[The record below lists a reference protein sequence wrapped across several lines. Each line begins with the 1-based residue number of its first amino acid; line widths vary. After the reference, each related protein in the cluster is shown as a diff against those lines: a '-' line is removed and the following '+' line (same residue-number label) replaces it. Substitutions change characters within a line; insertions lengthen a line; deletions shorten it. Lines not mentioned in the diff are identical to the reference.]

1 MPAGIDVDY
10 FQTII
15 KKLESKVEY
24 ADIRVKNSV
33 SNVVVLKDGKI
44 DNVDTGINYAI
55 GIRVLQNGA
64 WGSAYTSEID
74 KVEQVA
80 ENATT
85 LANQLKSDVKL
96 TPSNPE
102 EDTVKSKAKIK
113 IEDIPL
119 EDKIQTMKELHK
131 ISLIDQI
138 QSTNISLSESQS
150 SDLIISSEGTN
161 ILSENNRTV
170 LSMNAV
176 ASNGEV
182 MQIGHKSLGG
192 VQGFEIINN
201 SDLESFATSISQ
213 KAISLLDAKT
223 PPSGD
228 FPVILDPELAGVF
241 IHEALGHASEADIIL
256 QNDSIL
262 KGKLGQKIG
271 SDLVTVI
278 DDASI
283 ETGFGYYPYD
293 VEGTKSEK
301 TTLVENGVFKSVLS
315 SRETASKVGD
325 GESSGNARSS
335 VSNKPLVRM
344 SNTYIKPGDS
354 SFEELIED
362 LPAGIYLKGSRGG
375 QVDTGKG
382 IFQFNA
388 VEAYTI
394 ENGELGTHLRDVS
407 LSGTTL
413 DILNNI
419 TGVGSDFNL
428 SVGFCGKDG
437 QTVPVG
443 DGGPHIRVSKATVG
457 GVQ

>member
-1 MPAGIDVDY
+1 MSTGIDVDY
-10 FQTII
+10 FQKII
-15 KKLESKVEY
+15 KKLETKVEY
-24 ADIRVKNSV
+24 ADIRVRNSINN
-33 SNVVVLKDGKI
+33 SLVLKDGKI
-44 DNVDTGINYAI
+44 DNIDTGINYAI

-64 WGSAYTSEID
+64 WGSAFTSEID
-74 KVEQVA
+74 KVEEAAQ
-80 ENATT
+80 NATT
-85 LANQLKSDVKL
+85 IANQLKSDVEL
-96 TPSNPE
+96 TQTNPQ
-102 EDTVKSKAKIK
+102 EDIVKSKAKIK
-113 IEDIPL
+113 IEDVTI
-119 EDKIQTMKELHK
+119 EEKIETMQELHK

-161 ILSENNRTV
+161 ILSDNNRTV

-201 SDLESFATSISQ
+201 ADLESFATGISQ
-213 KAISLLDAKT
+213 KAISLLDAQT

-262 KGKLGQKIG
+262 KDKLGQKIG

-301 TTLVENGVFKSVLS
+301 TTLVENGIFKSVLS

-362 LPAGIYLKGSRGG
+362 LPNGIYLKGSRGG

-388 VEAYTI
+388 VEAYNI
-394 ENGELGTHLRDVS
+394 ENGELGAHLRDVS

-443 DGGPHIRVSKATVG
+443 DGGPHIRVSRATVG

>member
-1 MPAGIDVDY
+1 MATGIDVDY
-10 FQTII
+10 FQKVIR
-15 KKLESKVEY
+15 KLESKVEY

-33 SNVVVLKDGKI
+33 NNSIVLKDGKI

-64 WGSAYTSEID
+64 WGSAFTSDIE

-85 LANQLKSDVKL
+85 IANQLKSDVKL
-96 TPSNPE
+96 TTTNPE
-102 EDTVKSKAKIK
+102 EDIVKSKAKIK
-113 IEDIPL
+113 IEDITI
-119 EDKIQTMKELHK
+119 EDKISTMKELHK
-131 ISLIDQI
+131 IAQKDQI

-161 ILSENNRTV
+161 ILSDNNRTV
-170 LSMNAV
+170 LSMNSV

-192 VQGFEIINN
+192 VQGFEIIKNA
-201 SDLESFATSISQ
+201 DLESFATGISD

-262 KGKLGQKIG
+262 KGRLGQKIG
-271 SDLVTVI
+271 SELVTVI

-344 SNTYIKPGDS
+344 SNTYIKPGES

-362 LPAGIYLKGSRGG
+362 LPNGIYLKGSRGG

-388 VEAYTI
+388 VEAYNI
-394 ENGELGTHLRDVS
+394 EKGELGDHLRDVS

-443 DGGPHIRVSKATVG
+443 DGGPHIRVSRATVG

>member
-1 MPAGIDVDY
+1 MATGIDIDY
-10 FQTII
+10 FKNII

-33 SNVVVLKDGKI
+33 NNSIILKDGKI

-55 GIRVLQNGA
+55 GVRVLQNGA
-64 WGSAYTSEID
+64 WGSAFTSDID

-85 LANQLKSDVKL
+85 IANQLKSDVKL
-96 TPSNPE
+96 TSTNPE
-102 EDTVKSKAKIK
+102 EDVVKSKAKIK
-113 IEDIPL
+113 IEDIPI
-119 EDKIQTMKELHK
+119 EDKIETMKELHK
-131 ISLIDQI
+131 IAQIEQI
-138 QSTNISLSESQS
+138 QSTNISFSESQS
-150 SDLIISSEGTN
+150 SDLIISSDGTN
-161 ILSENNRTV
+161 ILSDNNRTI
-170 LSMNAV
+170 LSMNSV

-192 VQGFEIINN
+192 VQGFEIIENA
-201 SDLESFATSISQ
+201 DLESFATSISE
-213 KAISLLDAKT
+213 KAISLLDAHT

-262 KGKLGQKIG
+262 KGRLGQKIG

-315 SRETASKVGD
+315 SRETASKVGN

-344 SNTYIKPGDS
+344 SNTYIKPGKL
-354 SFEELIED
+354 SFDELIED
-362 LPAGIYLKGSRGG
+362 LPNGIYLKGSRGG

-388 VEAYTI
+388 VEAYNI
-394 ENGELGTHLRDVS
+394 ENGELGTQLRDVS
-407 LSGTTL
+407 LSG
-413 DILNNI
+413 
-419 TGVGSDFNL
+419 
-428 SVGFCGKDG
+428 
-437 QTVPVG
+437 
-443 DGGPHIRVSKATVG
+443 
-457 GVQ
+457 

>member
-1 MPAGIDVDY
+1 MTTGIDVDY
-10 FQTII
+10 FQKII
-15 KKLESKVEY
+15 NKLEEHVEY
-24 ADIRVKNSV
+24 ADIRVKNSLNN
-33 SNVVVLKDGKI
+33 SIILKDGKI

-64 WGSAYTSEID
+64 WGSAFTSEIE
-74 KVEQVA
+74 KVEEAAQ
-80 ENATT
+80 NATT
-85 LANQLKSDVKL
+85 IANQLKSDVQL
-96 TPSNPE
+96 TQTNPQ
-102 EDTVKSKAKIK
+102 EDIVKSRAKIK
-113 IEDIPL
+113 IEDITI
-119 EDKIQTMKELHK
+119 EDKIETMKELHK
-131 ISLIDQI
+131 ISQMDNI

-161 ILSENNRTV
+161 ILSDNNRTV

-201 SDLESFATSISQ
+201 ADLESFATGISE
-213 KAISLLDAKT
+213 KALSLLNAQT

-262 KGKLGQKIG
+262 KDKLGQKIG
-271 SDLVTVI
+271 SELVTVI

-335 VSNKPLVRM
+335 VNNKPLVRM

-362 LPAGIYLKGSRGG
+362 LPNGIYLKGSRGG

-388 VEAYTI
+388 VEAYNI

-443 DGGPHIRVSKATVG
+443 DGGPHIRVNRATVG

>member
-1 MPAGIDVDY
+1 MSTGIDVDY
-10 FQTII
+10 FQKII
-15 KKLESKVEY
+15 KKLETQVEY
-24 ADIRVKNSV
+24 ADIRVRNSINN
-33 SNVVVLKDGKI
+33 SLVLKDGKI
-44 DNVDTGINYAI
+44 DNIDTGINYAI

-64 WGSAYTSEID
+64 WGSAFTSEID
-74 KVEQVA
+74 KVEEAAQ
-80 ENATT
+80 NATT
-85 LANQLKSDVKL
+85 IANQLKSDVEL
-96 TPSNPE
+96 TQTNPQ
-102 EDTVKSKAKIK
+102 EDIVKSKAKIK
-113 IEDIPL
+113 IEDVTI
-119 EDKIQTMKELHK
+119 EEKIETMQELHK

-161 ILSENNRTV
+161 ILSDNNRTV

-201 SDLESFATSISQ
+201 ADLESFATGISQ
-213 KAISLLDAKT
+213 KAISLLDAQT

-228 FPVILDPELAGVF
+228 FPVILDSELAGVF

-262 KGKLGQKIG
+262 KDKLGQKIG

-301 TTLVENGVFKSVLS
+301 TTLVENGIFKSVLS

-362 LPAGIYLKGSRGG
+362 LPNGIYLKGSRGG

-388 VEAYTI
+388 VEAYNI
-394 ENGELGTHLRDVS
+394 ENGELGAHLRDVS

-443 DGGPHIRVSKATVG
+443 DGGPHIRVSRATVG

>member
-1 MPAGIDVDY
+1 LTVGIDVDY
-10 FQTII
+10 FRNII
-15 KKLESKVEY
+15 KKLETKVEY
-24 ADIRVKNSV
+24 ADIRVRNSV
-33 SNVVVLKDGKI
+33 NNSISLKDGKI

-64 WGSAYTSEID
+64 WGSAFTSDID

-85 LANQLKSDVKL
+85 IANQLKSDVKL
-96 TPSNPE
+96 TQTNPT
-102 EDTVKSKAKIK
+102 EDFVKSKAKIK
-113 IEDIPL
+113 IEDITI
-119 EDKIQTMKELHK
+119 EEKIDTMKELHK
-131 ISLIDQI
+131 IAQLENI
-138 QSTNISLSESQS
+138 QSTNISLSESQA

-161 ILSENNRTV
+161 ILSDNNRTV
-170 LSMNAV
+170 LSMNSV

-192 VQGFEIINN
+192 VKGFEVVQDA
-201 SDLESFATSISQ
+201 DLESFATGISE

-262 KGKLGQKIG
+262 KDKLGQKIG

-278 DDASI
+278 DDA
-283 ETGFGYYPYD
+283 TVDGFGYYPYD
-293 VEGTKSEK
+293 VEGTKSSK
-301 TTLVENGVFKSVLS
+301 TVLVKEGIFNSVLS
-315 SRETASKVGD
+315 SRETASKVG
-325 GESSGNARSS
+325 EEPSSGNARSS

-354 SFEELIED
+354 SFDELIED
-362 LPAGIYLKGSRGG
+362 IPNGIYLKGSRGG

-388 VEAYTI
+388 VEAYNI
-394 ENGELGTHLRDVS
+394 EKGELGTHLRDVS

-413 DILNNI
+413 DILNNV

>member
-1 MPAGIDVDY
+1 MSTGIDVDY
-10 FQTII
+10 FQKII
-15 KKLESKVEY
+15 KKLETQVEY
-24 ADIRVKNSV
+24 ADIRVRNSINN
-33 SNVVVLKDGKI
+33 SLVLKDGKI
-44 DNVDTGINYAI
+44 DNIDTGINYAI

-64 WGSAYTSEID
+64 WGSAFTSEID
-74 KVEQVA
+74 KVEEAAQ
-80 ENATT
+80 NATT
-85 LANQLKSDVKL
+85 IANQLKSDVEL
-96 TPSNPE
+96 TQTNPQ
-102 EDTVKSKAKIK
+102 EDIVKSKAKIK
-113 IEDIPL
+113 IEDVTI
-119 EDKIQTMKELHK
+119 EEKIETMQELHK

-161 ILSENNRTV
+161 ILSDNNRTV

-201 SDLESFATSISQ
+201 ADLESFATGISQ
-213 KAISLLDAKT
+213 KAISLLDAQT

-262 KGKLGQKIG
+262 KDKLGQKIG

-301 TTLVENGVFKSVLS
+301 TTLVENGIFKSVLS

-362 LPAGIYLKGSRGG
+362 LPNGIYLKGSRGG

-388 VEAYTI
+388 VEAYNI
-394 ENGELGTHLRDVS
+394 ENGELGAHLRDVS

-443 DGGPHIRVSKATVG
+443 DGGPHIRVSRATVG

>member
-1 MPAGIDVDY
+1 MSTGIDVDY
-10 FQTII
+10 FQKII
-15 KKLESKVEY
+15 KKLETKVEY
-24 ADIRVKNSV
+24 ADIRVRNSINN
-33 SNVVVLKDGKI
+33 SLVLKDGKI
-44 DNVDTGINYAI
+44 DNIDTGINYAI

-64 WGSAYTSEID
+64 WGSAFTSEID
-74 KVEQVA
+74 KVEEAAQ
-80 ENATT
+80 NATT
-85 LANQLKSDVKL
+85 IANQLKSDVEL
-96 TPSNPE
+96 TQTNPQ
-102 EDTVKSKAKIK
+102 EDIVKSKAKIK
-113 IEDIPL
+113 IEDVTI
-119 EDKIQTMKELHK
+119 EEKIETMQELHK

-161 ILSENNRTV
+161 ILSDNNRTV

-201 SDLESFATSISQ
+201 ADLESFATGISQ
-213 KAISLLDAKT
+213 KAISLLDAQT

-228 FPVILDPELAGVF
+228 FPVILDSELAGVF

-262 KGKLGQKIG
+262 KDKLGQKIG

-301 TTLVENGVFKSVLS
+301 TTLVENGIFKSVLS

-362 LPAGIYLKGSRGG
+362 LPNGIYLKGSRGG

-388 VEAYTI
+388 VEAYNI
-394 ENGELGTHLRDVS
+394 ENGELGAHLRDVS

-443 DGGPHIRVSKATVG
+443 DGGPHIRVSRATVG

>member
-1 MPAGIDVDY
+1 MSTGIDVDY
-10 FQTII
+10 FQKII
-15 KKLESKVEY
+15 KKLETQVEY
-24 ADIRVKNSV
+24 ADIRVRNSINN
-33 SNVVVLKDGKI
+33 SLVLKDGKI
-44 DNVDTGINYAI
+44 DNIDTGINYAI

-64 WGSAYTSEID
+64 WGSAFTSEID
-74 KVEQVA
+74 KVEEAAQ
-80 ENATT
+80 NATT
-85 LANQLKSDVKL
+85 IANQLKSDVEL
-96 TPSNPE
+96 TQTNPQ
-102 EDTVKSKAKIK
+102 EDIVKSKAKIK
-113 IEDIPL
+113 IEDVTI
-119 EDKIQTMKELHK
+119 EEKIETMQELHK

-161 ILSENNRTV
+161 ILSDNNRTV

-201 SDLESFATSISQ
+201 ADLESFATGISQ
-213 KAISLLDAKT
+213 KAISLLDAQT

-228 FPVILDPELAGVF
+228 FPVILDSELAGVF

-262 KGKLGQKIG
+262 KDKLGQKIG

-301 TTLVENGVFKSVLS
+301 TTLVENGIFKSVLS

-362 LPAGIYLKGSRGG
+362 LPNGIYLKGSRGG

-388 VEAYTI
+388 VEAYNI
-394 ENGELGTHLRDVS
+394 ENGELGSHLRDVS

-443 DGGPHIRVSKATVG
+443 DGGPHIRVSRATVG

>member
-1 MPAGIDVDY
+1 MPNGINVDY
-10 FQTII
+10 FQNII
-15 KKLESKVEY
+15 KKLENKVEY
-24 ADIRVKNSV
+24 ADIRVKNSI
-33 SNVVVLKDGKI
+33 NNAIVLKDGKI

-64 WGSAYTSEID
+64 WGSAFTSEID

-80 ENATT
+80 ENATMI
-85 LANQLKSDVKL
+85 ANQLKSDVKL
-96 TPSNPE
+96 TPTNPE
-102 EDTVKSKAKIK
+102 EDIVNSKAKIK
-113 IEDIPL
+113 IEDIPI
-119 EDKIQTMKELHK
+119 EDKIETMKELNK
-131 ISLIDQI
+131 IAQMDQI

-161 ILSENNRTV
+161 ILSDNNRTV

-176 ASNGEV
+176 ATNGEV

-192 VQGFEIINN
+192 VNGFEVVEDA
-201 SDLESFATSISQ
+201 DLEAFATGISQ

-271 SDLVTVI
+271 SDLITVI

-293 VEGTKSEK
+293 VEGTKAEK
-301 TTLVENGVFKSVLS
+301 TTLVKDGVFTSVLS

-325 GESSGNARSS
+325 ADSSGNARSS

-354 SFEELIED
+354 SFDELIED
-362 LPAGIYLKGSRGG
+362 IPNGIYLKGSRGG

-388 VEAYTI
+388 VEAYYI
-394 ENGELGTHLRDVS
+394 DKGELGTHLRDVS

-413 DILNNI
+413 DILNNV
-419 TGVGSDFNL
+419 TGVGSDFDL

>member
-1 MPAGIDVDY
+1 MSTGIDVDY
-10 FQTII
+10 FQKII
-15 KKLESKVEY
+15 KKLETQVEY
-24 ADIRVKNSV
+24 ADIRVRNSINN
-33 SNVVVLKDGKI
+33 SLVLKDGKI
-44 DNVDTGINYAI
+44 DNIDTGINYAI

-64 WGSAYTSEID
+64 WGSAFTSEID
-74 KVEQVA
+74 KVEEAAQ
-80 ENATT
+80 NATT
-85 LANQLKSDVKL
+85 IANQLKSDVEL
-96 TPSNPE
+96 TQTNPQ
-102 EDTVKSKAKIK
+102 EDIVKSKAKIK
-113 IEDIPL
+113 IEDVTI
-119 EDKIQTMKELHK
+119 EEKIETMQELHK

-161 ILSENNRTV
+161 ILSDNNRTV

-201 SDLESFATSISQ
+201 ADLESFATGISQ
-213 KAISLLDAKT
+213 KAISLLDAQT

-262 KGKLGQKIG
+262 KDKLGQKIG

-301 TTLVENGVFKSVLS
+301 TTLVENGIFKSVLS

-362 LPAGIYLKGSRGG
+362 LPNGIYLKGSRGG

-388 VEAYTI
+388 VEAYNI
-394 ENGELGTHLRDVS
+394 ENGELGSHLRDVS

-443 DGGPHIRVSKATVG
+443 DGGPHIRVSRATVG